1 MTDSNANDRP
11 GVDRDPSAPPPGP
24 GAAPGPPGHL
34 RRERRNDGA
43 WVGGLI
49 LIVVGIVFLA
59 GQFISNASHYVVLAI
74 GLTFLV
80 AFLATR
86 NYGFLVPAGI
96 VMGVGVGLVL
106 RFYEEGRVGSGLL
119 LVSLGIGFIAIWVVA
134 SLFRLREN
142 HPWPLIPGG
151 ILVTVGTI
159 SLAGTRYADVARLA
173 WPVALIV
180 LGLAF
185 LLRGLARR

>member
-24 GAAPGPPGHL
+24 GAGPGPPGHL

-49 LIVVGIVFLA
+49 LIVIGIVFLA

-96 VMGVGVGLVL
+96 VTGVGVGLVL
-106 RFYEEGRVGSGLL
+106 RLYEEGRVGSGLL
-119 LVSLGIGFIAIWVVA
+119 LVSLGNGFMAIWACAVH
-134 SLFRLREN
+134 FRLHRTDS
-142 HPWPLIPGG
+142 W
-151 ILVTVGTI
+151 
-159 SLAGTRYADVARLA
+159 
-173 WPVALIV
+173 
-180 LGLAF
+180 
-185 LLRGLARR
+185 